1 MKATPRP
8 RELGGSFKSRSRH
21 GAQLSISDTNHHVT
35 EAIGD
40 MYGDDDDWKRESRP
54 LSFISSPLNQPPESD
69 EAYFSNS
76 NWTTEPLTG
85 RRNAGPRPQL
95 QVNGG
100 PAGKSHTLP
109 AAHPSHRNAVIDVAP
124 PSTSHSLRD
133 GHSIADTANQQFP
146 LDDID
151 YESNP
156 AAVAQELSN
165 LQALRRMSM
174 DVGNTSDPDLP
185 SFQGRP
191 VMPSVAPTGGDD
203 EDDPSRLFWVPARVH
218 PELAPMEFKSFLETR
233 VKTIK
238 RRSGDS
244 TLVPD
249 ILERSGSASS
259 LRRKKSMLSRQIDN
273 SGGKGGLGYQDG
285 ADKLERRRSL
295 LSQGGNEIK
304 ISDLTEL
311 DELVKDPARAFQK
324 LSMERGKRDDTGAE
338 VPADEDMPILP
349 AAPGFGLRRS
359 THTTY
364 RKGSLRR
371 GERVPYSKR
380 AGARQAD
387 ADGDDPFIS
396 QGVKR
401 VMSEPVS
408 ENFSRP
414 NRRRG
419 PTIEDKDSDQIQG
432 SKYKLTDQSVQF
444 GEETLSQTESHRSDV
459 SLPQII
465 ETPPEDEQPSEEP
478 LSPTHHSFPERSS
491 SFNQPQA
498 AEQPLTQPPPRS
510 SRRPG
515 VARQVSSIGDAV
527 PKSSKANLVNELT
540 QSSSPLPGS
549 SSRTDSLT
557 FIPTVVKEKK
567 PEVKTHKDRER
578 DKDDNESN
586 TPKKGWGWFKGS
598 DDKNKKEKKK
608 DDESSKKSKAKVSLE
623 KTHDVARL
631 DVLQHSI
638 ESNAQRGRESLHQE
652 RESFENKLG
661 DERKKESSRKSG
673 KEEKKEKD
681 GLFSSLFGG
690 KKKGERDSG
699 GKKSASLR
707 ALSPDPPRHLRPD
720 VDYNWTSFSLLEER
734 AIYRMAHIK
743 LANPRRPLHSQVLLS
758 NFMYAYLAKVQQMHP
773 HVQVPQS
780 AAQKKA
786 QEAERKAKEA
796 ERRQEEEQQQSE
808 QYRYDYH
815 QGIAN
820 YADSPSD
827 QQQQQQHHHQ
837 QRHHQQQQHDGSE
850 TVTYVDDSQ
859 IYDYDHQDDGGGHN
873 QPRQAS
879 RRQGG
884 DDYSQSGQGQYSHQQ
899 YYQYDNQQQGAYD
912 HDKDGE
918 MW

>member
-54 LSFISSPLNQPPESD
+54 LSFVSSPLNQSPESD
-69 EAYFSNS
+69 ESYFTNS
-76 NWTTEPLTG
+76 NWSESQPG
-85 RRNAGPRPQL
+85 RRNTAPRPQL

-109 AAHPSHRNAVIDVAP
+109 AALPSHRNAVIDIAP
-124 PSTSHSLRD
+124 PSPSHSLRD
-133 GHSIADTANQQFP
+133 GQSVSDTANQQFP
-146 LDDID
+146 LNDID

-238 RRSGDS
+238 RRSGES

-285 ADKLERRRSL
+285 ADKLERRKSL
-295 LSQGGNEIK
+295 LSHGSSGSDIK

-311 DELVKDPARAFQK
+311 DELVKDPAKAFQK
-324 LSMERGKRDDTGAE
+324 LSMERGAQDDAGAE

-387 ADGDDPFIS
+387 AEGDDPFTS
-396 QGVKR
+396 PGLKR

-419 PTIEDKDSDQIQG
+419 PMEDKDFDQVQG
-432 SKYKLTDQSVQF
+432 SLNDQSSQF
-444 GEETLSQTESHRSDV
+444 GEETLSRKESHRSDA
-459 SLPQII
+459 SLPQIV
-465 ETPPEDEQPSEEP
+465 ETPPEDEASEEV
-478 LSPTHHSFPERSS
+478 LSPSRSFPERSS
-491 SFNQPQA
+491 SFTQPQA
-498 AEQPLTQPPPRS
+498 AEQAPTEPPPRS

-515 VARQVSSIGDAV
+515 VIRQVSSTADEI

-540 QSSSPLPGS
+540 QSPSPLPGS

-557 FIPTVVKEKK
+557 FIPTVVEEKK
-567 PEVKTHKDRER
+567 SEVKPHSREK
-578 DKDDNESN
+578 DKDDNES
-586 TPKKGWGWFKGS
+586 TSSKKGWGWFKGS
-598 DDKNKKEKKK
+598 DDKNKKDKKK
-608 DDESSKKSKAKVSLE
+608 DDDSSKKSKAKVSLE
-623 KTHDVARL
+623 KTHDGARL

-652 RESFENKLG
+652 RESFDNKLQ

-699 GKKSASLR
+699 GKKSSSLR
-707 ALSPDPPRHLRPD
+707 ALSPEPPRHLRPD
-720 VDYNWTSFSLLEER
+720 VDYNWTRFSLLEER

-796 ERRQEEEQQQSE
+796 ERRQEEEQQQSD

-827 QQQQQQHHHQ
+827 QQQQQHHHQ
-837 QRHHQQQQHDGSE
+837 QQHQQQQHDASE

-859 IYDYDHQDDGGGHN
+859 IYGYDHQDDGGGQN
-873 QPRQAS
+873 QSRGSS
-879 RRQGG
+879 RRQG
-884 DDYSQSGQGQYSHQQ
+884 DDYSQSGQGQYSHQQQQQQQQ

>member
-1 MKATPRP
+1 
-8 RELGGSFKSRSRH
+8 
-21 GAQLSISDTNHHVT
+21 
-35 EAIGD
+35 

-54 LSFISSPLNQPPESD
+54 LSFVTSPLNESPESD
-69 EAYFSNS
+69 EAYFTNS
-76 NWTTEPLTG
+76 NWTEPPPG
-85 RRNAGPRPQL
+85 RRNTAPRPQL

-109 AAHPSHRNAVIDVAP
+109 AALPSHRNAVIDIAP
-124 PSTSHSLRD
+124 PSPSHSLRD
-133 GHSIADTANQQFP
+133 GPSISDTANQQFP
-146 LDDID
+146 LNDID

-238 RRSGDS
+238 RRSGES
-244 TLVPD
+244 TLTPD

-285 ADKLERRRSL
+285 ADKLERRKSL
-295 LSQGGNEIK
+295 LSQGGSEIK

-311 DELVKDPARAFQK
+311 DELVKDPAKAFQK
-324 LSMERGKRDDTGAE
+324 LSMERGMHDDAGGE
-338 VPADEDMPILP
+338 VPLDEDMPILP

-387 ADGDDPFIS
+387 ADGDDPFTS
-396 QGVKR
+396 PGLKR

-419 PTIEDKDSDQIQG
+419 PTIEDKDFDQMQG
-432 SKYKLTDQSVQF
+432 SKYELSDQGSQF
-444 GEETLSQTESHRSDV
+444 GEETLSRTESHRSDV
-459 SLPQII
+459 SLPQIV
-465 ETPPEDEQPSEEP
+465 ETPPEDEQPSEETP
-478 LSPTHHSFPERSS
+478 PPSHTFPERSS

-498 AEQPLTQPPPRS
+498 AEQPPTEPPPRS

-515 VARQVSSIGDAV
+515 VARQVSSTSDPI

-540 QSSSPLPGS
+540 QSPSPLPGS

-557 FIPTVVKEKK
+557 FIPTVVEEKK
-567 PEVKTHKDRER
+567 SEVKPHRDSRER
-578 DKDDNESN
+578 DRDDNES
-586 TPKKGWGWFKGS
+586 TTSKKGWGWFKGS
-598 DDKNKKEKKK
+598 DDKNKKDKKK
-608 DDESSKKSKAKVSLE
+608 DDDSTKKSKAKVSLE
-623 KTHDVARL
+623 KTHDAARL

-652 RESFENKLG
+652 RESFDNKLH

-707 ALSPDPPRHLRPD
+707 ALSPEPPRHLRPD
-720 VDYNWTSFSLLEER
+720 VDYSWTRFSLLEER

-815 QGIAN
+815 QVRFTVTKLNQGRYTCNTNWPQGIAN

-827 QQQQQQHHHQ
+827 QQQQHQ
-837 QRHHQQQQHDGSE
+837 QHQQQQHDASE

-859 IYDYDHQDDGGGHN
+859 IYGYDHQDDGGGQN
-873 QPRQAS
+873 QQRNAS
-879 RRQGG
+879 RRQG
-884 DDYSQSGQGQYSHQQ
+884 DDYSQSGQGQYSHQQQQQQQ

-912 HDKDGE
+912 HDKDGD

>member
-1 MKATPRP
+1 M
-8 RELGGSFKSRSRH
+8 S
-21 GAQLSISDTNHHVT
+21 
-35 EAIGD
+35 
-40 MYGDDDDWKRESRP
+40 
-54 LSFISSPLNQPPESD
+54 
-69 EAYFSNS
+69 
-76 NWTTEPLTG
+76 
-85 RRNAGPRPQL
+85 
-95 QVNGG
+95 
-100 PAGKSHTLP
+100 
-109 AAHPSHRNAVIDVAP
+109 
-124 PSTSHSLRD
+124 
-133 GHSIADTANQQFP
+133 DTANQQFP
-146 LDDID
+146 LNDID

-238 RRSGDS
+238 RRSGES
-244 TLVPD
+244 TSLAPD
-249 ILERSGSASS
+249 MLERSGSASS

-285 ADKLERRRSL
+285 ADKLERRKSL
-295 LSQGGNEIK
+295 LSQSHSGSEIK
-304 ISDLTEL
+304 ISDLTQL
-311 DELVKDPARAFQK
+311 DELVKDPAKAFQK
-324 LSMERGKRDDTGAE
+324 LSMERGMHDDAGAE

-380 AGARQAD
+380 AGVRQVE
-387 ADGDDPFIS
+387 ADGDDPFTSPGI
-396 QGVKR
+396 KR

-419 PTIEDKDSDQIQG
+419 PTIEDKDSEQVQG
-432 SKYKLTDQSVQF
+432 SKYELSDQQF
-444 GEETLSQTESHRSDV
+444 GEETLSRTESHRSDA

-465 ETPPEDEQPSEEP
+465 ETPPEDEQTSGEAQSPSY
-478 LSPTHHSFPERSS
+478 SFPERSS
-491 SFNQPQA
+491 SFNQPQP
-498 AEQPLTQPPPRS
+498 AEQPPTEPPPRS

-515 VARQVSSIGDAV
+515 VARQVSSTADSI

-540 QSSSPLPGS
+540 QSPSPLPGS
-549 SSRTDSLT
+549 STRTDSLT
-557 FIPTVVKEKK
+557 FIPTVIEEKK
-567 PEVKTHKDRER
+567 PEVKSHKDRER
-578 DKDDNESN
+578 DKDDNES
-586 TPKKGWGWFKGS
+586 TTSSKKGWGWFKGG
-598 DDKNKKEKKK
+598 DDKNKKDKKK
-608 DDESSKKSKAKVSLE
+608 DDESKKSKAKVSLE
-623 KTHDVARL
+623 KTHDGARL

-652 RESFENKLG
+652 RESFESKLS

-707 ALSPDPPRHLRPD
+707 ALSPEPPRHLRPD
-720 VDYNWTSFSLLEER
+720 VDYSWTRFSLLEER

-796 ERRQEEEQQQSE
+796 ERRQEEEQQQGE

-815 QGIAN
+815 QVRSDALYTKDAVYACNTNHPQGIAN

-827 QQQQQQHHHQ
+827 QQQQHQHQ
-837 QRHHQQQQHDGSE
+837 QHQQQQHDASE

-859 IYDYDHQDDGGGHN
+859 IYDYDHQDDGHN
-873 QPRQAS
+873 GSGSGSQNQSRTAS
-879 RRQGG
+879 RRQG
-884 DDYSQSGQGQYSHQQ
+884 DDYSQSGQGQYSHQQQQQ

-912 HDKDGE
+912 HDKDGD

>member
-1 MKATPRP
+1 
-8 RELGGSFKSRSRH
+8 
-21 GAQLSISDTNHHVT
+21 
-35 EAIGD
+35 

-54 LSFISSPLNQPPESD
+54 LSFVSSPLNQSPESD
-69 EAYFSNS
+69 EAYFTNS
-76 NWTTEPLTG
+76 NWTEPPPG
-85 RRNAGPRPQL
+85 RRNTAPKPQL

-109 AAHPSHRNAVIDVAP
+109 AALPSHRNAVVDVAP
-124 PSTSHSLRD
+124 PSPSHSLRD
-133 GHSIADTANQQFP
+133 GHSISDTANQQFP
-146 LDDID
+146 LNDID

-185 SFQGRP
+185 SFQGR

-285 ADKLERRRSL
+285 ADKLERRKSL
-295 LSQGGNEIK
+295 LSQGGSEIK

-311 DELVKDPARAFQK
+311 DELVKDPAKAFQK
-324 LSMERGKRDDTGAE
+324 LSMERGMHHDAGAE

-380 AGARQAD
+380 AGVRQAD
-387 ADGDDPFIS
+387 ADGDDPFTS
-396 QGVKR
+396 PGLNR

-419 PTIEDKDSDQIQG
+419 PTIEDKDSDQMQG
-432 SKYKLTDQSVQF
+432 SKYELNDPSSQF
-444 GEETLSQTESHRSDV
+444 GEETLSRTESHRSDA

-465 ETPPEDEQPSEEP
+465 ETPPEDEQPSEET
-478 LSPTHHSFPERSS
+478 LSPSYSFPERSS
-491 SFNQPQA
+491 SYNQPQA
-498 AEQPLTQPPPRS
+498 AEQPPTEPPPRS

-515 VARQVSSIGDAV
+515 VARQVSSTGDAI
-527 PKSSKANLVNELT
+527 PTTSKANLVNELT
-540 QSSSPLPGS
+540 QSPSPLPGS
-549 SSRTDSLT
+549 SSRTDNLT
-557 FIPTVVKEKK
+557 FIPTAVEEKK
-567 PEVKTHKDRER
+567 PEVKSHKDRER
-578 DKDDNESN
+578 DKDDNES
-586 TPKKGWGWFKGS
+586 TTSKKGWGWFKGS
-598 DDKNKKEKKK
+598 DDKNKKDKKK
-608 DDESSKKSKAKVSLE
+608 DDDSSKKSKAKVSLE
-623 KTHDVARL
+623 KAHDGARL

-652 RESFENKLG
+652 RESFENKLV

-690 KKKGERDSG
+690 KKKGERDSS

-707 ALSPDPPRHLRPD
+707 ALSPEPPRHLRPD
-720 VDYNWTSFSLLEER
+720 VDYSWTRFSLLEER

-796 ERRQEEEQQQSE
+796 ERRLEEEQQQSE

-815 QGIAN
+815 Q
-820 YADSPSD
+820 
-827 QQQQQQHHHQ
+827 
-837 QRHHQQQQHDGSE
+837 
-850 TVTYVDDSQ
+850 V
-859 IYDYDHQDDGGGHN
+859 
-873 QPRQAS
+873 
-879 RRQGG
+879 
-884 DDYSQSGQGQYSHQQ
+884 
-899 YYQYDNQQQGAYD
+899 
-912 HDKDGE
+912 
-918 MW
+918 

>member
-1 MKATPRP
+1 
-8 RELGGSFKSRSRH
+8 
-21 GAQLSISDTNHHVT
+21 
-35 EAIGD
+35 

-54 LSFISSPLNQPPESD
+54 LSFISSPLNQSPESD

-76 NWTTEPLTG
+76 NWTTEPLGG
-85 RRNAGPRPQL
+85 RRNTAPRPQL

-109 AAHPSHRNAVIDVAP
+109 AALPSHRNAVIDVAP
-124 PSTSHSLRD
+124 PSPSHSLRD
-133 GHSIADTANQQFP
+133 GHSISDTANQQFP
-146 LDDID
+146 LNDID

-185 SFQGRP
+185 SFQGR
-191 VMPSVAPTGGDD
+191 VMPSVAPTGGDN

-238 RRSGDS
+238 RRSGES
-244 TLVPD
+244 MVPD

-285 ADKLERRRSL
+285 ADKLERRKSL

-304 ISDLTEL
+304 MSDLTEL
-311 DELVKDPARAFQK
+311 DELVKDPAKAFQK
-324 LSMERGKRDDTGAE
+324 LSMERGKHGDTGAE

-387 ADGDDPFIS
+387 ADGDDPFTS
-396 QGVKR
+396 PGVKR

-419 PTIEDKDSDQIQG
+419 PTIEDKDFDQIQG
-432 SKYKLTDQSVQF
+432 SKYELTDQSSQF
-444 GEETLSQTESHRSDV
+444 GEETLSRTESHRSDV

-465 ETPPEDEQPSEEP
+465 ETPPEDEQPLEQP

-498 AEQPLTQPPPRS
+498 AEQPPTEPPPRS

-515 VARQVSSIGDAV
+515 VARQVSSTGEAV

-540 QSSSPLPGS
+540 QSPSPLPGS

-557 FIPTVVKEKK
+557 FIPTVVEEKK
-567 PEVKTHKDRER
+567 PEVKSHKERER
-578 DKDDNESN
+578 DKDDNES
-586 TPKKGWGWFKGS
+586 TTSKKGWGWFKGG
-598 DDKNKKEKKK
+598 DDKNKKDKKK

-623 KTHDVARL
+623 KTHDGARL

-652 RESFENKLG
+652 RESFENKLV
-661 DERKKESSRKSG
+661 DERKKEGSRKSG

-707 ALSPDPPRHLRPD
+707 ALSPEPPRHLRPD
-720 VDYNWTSFSLLEER
+720 VDYNWTRFSLLEER

-796 ERRQEEEQQQSE
+796 ERRLEEEQQQSE

-820 YADSPSD
+820 YADSPD
-827 QQQQQQHHHQ
+827 QQQQQQHQ
-837 QRHHQQQQHDGSE
+837 QQHHQQQQHDASE

-859 IYDYDHQDDGGGHN
+859 IYDYDHQDDGGGQH

-899 YYQYDNQQQGAYD
+899 QQQQQQQYYQYDNQQQGAYD